1 MGASKEIF
9 MRLREAE
16 ANAYRKKYGKTERDR
31 HEEEKAYEEVFS
43 ACLTNKNETK
53 NPTNK

>member
-9 MRLREAE
+9 MQLREAE
-16 ANAYRKKYGKTERDR
+16 ANAFRKKYGKTERDR